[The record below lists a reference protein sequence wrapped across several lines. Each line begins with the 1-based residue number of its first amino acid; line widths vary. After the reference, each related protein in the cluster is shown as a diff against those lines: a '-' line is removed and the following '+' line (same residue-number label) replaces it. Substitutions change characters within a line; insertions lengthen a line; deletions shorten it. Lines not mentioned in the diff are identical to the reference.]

1 MNHFWYRII
10 SFVLVFI
17 LLILGLI
24 FLTSYIVKS
33 RDFKIYETDSNTLV
47 MGENTHYDIL
57 LSGASH
63 ARNLSRY
70 RNHIRIE
77 RILDK
82 SVTNIAQGAATCGVN
97 EQYFYLKYFYEQGN
111 SVDQLVY
118 LLSPPL
124 LYSDQ
129 LPVASNTFNQEFF
142 SFDFLWSYIQFDS
155 ENKRQRIFEYI
166 RSKLTLE
173 WICTRPVAKSIR
185 DDVLE
190 EVEPDI
196 VNEILS
202 MYYNPENSEQRFK
215 VSCATIEEEIRFAA
229 KHDTEVV
236 FIIPPAVFGK
246 WPGHFEV
253 IDFAREMKEKY
264 SIRYYDLS
272 ESITDKKFYY
282 DHHHLNTFGVVK
294 FMKDFMKP
302 FLENKYE

>member
-1 MNHFWYRII
+1 
-10 SFVLVFI
+10 
-17 LLILGLI
+17 LILGLV
-24 FLTSYIVKS
+24 LLSSYIVKS
-33 RDFKIYETDSNTLV
+33 RDFKVYETDSNTLV

-82 SVTNIAQGAATCGVN
+82 SITNIAQGAATCGVN

-129 LPVASNTFNQEFF
+129 LPIASNTFNQEFF
-142 SFDFLWSYIQFDS
+142 SFDFLCSYIEFDS

-166 RSKLTLE
+166 RSKMTRD
-173 WICTRPVAKSIR
+173 WISTRPVTKSIR

-190 EVEPDI
+190 EVEPGI

-246 WPGHFEV
+246 WPGHFNV
-253 IDFAREMKEKY
+253 IEFVKEMEEKHGT
-264 SIRYYDLS
+264 RYYDLS
-272 ESITDKKFYY
+272 ESITNKEFYY
-282 DHHHLNTFGVVK
+282 DHHHLNTYGVVLFTK
-294 FMKDFMKP
+294 EYLKP
-302 FLENKYE
+302 IL